1 MGWRRWHKTGMWE
14 KPPGRPLAAW
24 HVALCL
30 LLDKRVRW
38 MLGDAGTGLD
48 GNYAVTRCRP
58 WKLPQDKVAP
68 SITRASPGNTRA
80 GGGVVRGGMIIPA
93 LGAYATSGKRG

>member
-1 MGWRRWHKTGMWE
+1 VAAVAQDGHVEEATWPTS
-14 KPPGRPLAAW
+14 GRMARCTL
-24 HVALCL
+24 L

-80 GGGVVRGGMIIPA
+80 GGGVVCGGMIIPA
-93 LGAYATSGKRG
+93 LDAYATSGKRG